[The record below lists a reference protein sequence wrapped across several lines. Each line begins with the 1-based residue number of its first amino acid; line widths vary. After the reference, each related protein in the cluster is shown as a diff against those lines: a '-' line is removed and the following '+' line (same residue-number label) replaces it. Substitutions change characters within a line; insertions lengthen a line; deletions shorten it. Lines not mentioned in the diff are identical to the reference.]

1 VVDQHSSRKMYI
13 QLLLLVSGLI
23 LVGKAFQLQVLSD
36 DYRRQATGVAVDQY
50 TLYPS
55 RGLVYDRN
63 GSLLIANRPMYDL
76 LATYN
81 QLDPNMDTL
90 RFCRLLGIDRA
101 YFEDNIEQ
109 DWRSPRF
116 SKSLPFVFLSKISAD
131 RFARFQESLYEFSGF
146 EIQKR
151 NARNYP
157 HESAAHLMGYIREVN
172 AQEVDDSSGVY
183 DPGDYIGAG
192 GLEEAYERDLR
203 GVKGLSFILKDNVG
217 RIVAPFH
224 GGSQDRLPE
233 SGDDLISSIDLD
245 LQAYGEKLMQN
256 KIGGVVAIEPKT
268 GEVLAM
274 ISSPGFSPQD
284 LSINNPDRGA
294 IYKQLSNDPNKPLFN
309 RAIMAQYPPGSLFK
323 PILGLI
329 ALQEET
335 FPLNRTLA
343 CNGGWYYNGRLLL
356 GCHGHPTCRNM
367 TEAIQYSCN
376 NYFVQVFRETVDQFG
391 FDNPNRG
398 LDTLN
403 AYLTRFGMGR
413 RLGIDFPGEKPGNL
427 PSSAFFEQWYEGQNW
442 NSIWIRSLGIG
453 QGEYL
458 TTNLQLANMAAII
471 ANRGWYK
478 PPHLIKGYRYNTK
491 AIDPKYQE
499 SHHTGIDPEHFEP
512 VIEGMEGAVRS
523 GTARAAFIEDI
534 SICGKTGT
542 AENPFGEDHSIFFCF
557 APRED
562 PQIAMVVYVE
572 NSGFG
577 GTYAAPIASLMI
589 EQYLEGEIRGAA
601 REWLENRIL
610 NANLLPSQTP

>member
-1 VVDQHSSRKMYI
+1 MYI

-23 LVGKAFQLQVLSD
+23 LAGKAFQLQVLSD
-36 DYRRQATGVAVDQY
+36 EYRRQATGVAVDQY

-55 RGLVYDRN
+55 RGLVYDRD
-63 GSLLIANRPMYDL
+63 GDLLIANRPMYDL

-101 YFEDNIEQ
+101 YFEENIEQ
-109 DWRSPRF
+109 NWNSPRF

-131 RFARFQESLYEFSGF
+131 RFARFQESLYEFPGF

-151 NARNYP
+151 NARDYP
-157 HESAAHLMGYIREVN
+157 HQSAAHLMGFIREVN
-172 AQEVDDSSGVY
+172 PQEVEDSMGMY

-192 GLEEAYERDLR
+192 GLEEAYESDLR

-217 RIVAPFH
+217 RIVSSFH
-224 GGSQDRLPE
+224 GGSQDKPPE

-256 KIGGVVAIEPKT
+256 KIGGVVAIEPAT

-274 ISSPGFSPQD
+274 ISSPGYNPHD

-294 IYKQLSNDPNKPLFN
+294 IYSALSNDPHKPLFN

-323 PILGLI
+323 PIL
-329 ALQEET
+329 ALVALEEET
-335 FPLNRTLA
+335 FPLNRTLT
-343 CNGGWYYNGRLLL
+343 CNGGWYYNGQLLL

-367 TEAIQYSCN
+367 SDAIQYSCN
-376 NYFVQVFRETVDQFG
+376 NYFVQVFRQTVDQFG
-391 FDNPNRG
+391 FDHPDRG

-403 AYLTRFGMGR
+403 AYLSRFGMGR

-427 PSSAFFEQWYEGQNW
+427 PTSTFFEQWYEGQKW

-471 ANRGWYK
+471 ANRGWYR
-478 PPHLIKGYRYNTK
+478 PPHLIKGYRFNTK
-491 AIDPKYQE
+491 AIDAKYTEPQY
-499 SHHTGIDPEHFEP
+499 TGIDPQHFEP
-512 VIEGMEGAVRS
+512 VIDGMEGAVRY

-534 SICGKTGT
+534 TICGKTGT

-601 REWLENRIL
+601 RQWLEKRIL
-610 NANLLPSQTP
+610 DANLLPSQTP